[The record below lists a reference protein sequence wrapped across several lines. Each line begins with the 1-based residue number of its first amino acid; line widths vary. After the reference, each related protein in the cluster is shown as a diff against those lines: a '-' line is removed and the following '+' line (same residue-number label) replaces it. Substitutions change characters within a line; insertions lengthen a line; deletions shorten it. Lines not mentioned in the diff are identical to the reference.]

1 MKNVKAPRTNVSR
14 SACSIPALLLLGAL
28 SGTALA
34 ATDIQEPC
42 HKADAGQDVLTAFVA
57 EDAAAPLIRTVDTA
71 ESAPAAATDADEKTA
86 PDAEESEAATAS
98 DSSAPA
104 LTTRLPGVS
113 ASDMPGFRRHMYRT
127 DI

>member
-1 MKNVKAPRTNVSR
+1 MKTIKAPRTNVSR
-14 SACSIPALLLLGAL
+14 SVGSIPALLLLGAL

-42 HKADAGQDVLTAFVA
+42 PDADARKEVLTAFIA
-57 EDAAAPLIRTVDTA
+57 EDTPAQLVRTVDA
-71 ESAPAAATDADEKTA
+71 KEPAATPDADDTKSA
-86 PDAEESEAATAS
+86 DSEESDSAALS
-98 DSSAPA
+98 DSSVPA
-104 LTTRLPGVS
+104 FTTRLPGVS